1 LAKEP
6 SSVNPITR
14 LFKPDPYREL
24 FHSLADSLDDA
35 VVVVDGS
42 EPYIITCNHEFLL
55 LTGYSRKELD
65 DLTLSELLITS
76 NADPMEMISSCWEN
90 PDCEFED
97 VSLKT
102 RTDELVFVDIEAHP
116 ISPPR
121 TSIMLILRR
130 SSMRTSKI
138 SKQLAERERMNLL
151 VQIGNLVLEEEDAAI
166 PSVLDLARNLLRAT
180 CVATYHVSSNSPNYV
195 LNGSL
200 PAEFPENIP
209 ASSIGHLTKF
219 TFWKLG
225 QRTKNDLHKSARAAD
240 LEVLHTTL
248 IGEPNAWVGLL
259 VVGWENAVD
268 VPEDSEPLAQ
278 VIGSFT
284 HVATLLSV
292 LRSSIAESKEDIRGL
307 ETELDGHHRAISDT
321 IITVDSDLR
330 VLRANP
336 AVSRLLGYQPAE
348 LLRLD
353 IQDVLVGPEDVTTT
367 LLDALGHHREAERTR
382 LILHHRDGTPLPVHL
397 RAVPI
402 TTHEHTF
409 LIIVLQDQS
418 EQQAIEDQTEI
429 LSQRAL
435 LGEVTAIFAHEV
447 RNPINNIST
456 GVQLVASRLGKEH
469 PQYNALERVQQECI
483 RLDQLMSDVLFFARP
498 LELKMQSIDLAELV
512 ERILARW
519 SPRLAQSNVRCH
531 TNFDPEVPPTSA
543 DPRTLERVVVNL
555 ISNAVEAM
563 IDGGTLSFTIAYVD
577 ETSRDLVELKV
588 ADTGPGIPPDKIDR
602 IFDPFF
608 TTKKDGTGL
617 GLAIS
622 RRILSAHKGNMQV
635 ESFPDAGTVFT
646 IQLPVADA

>member
-1 LAKEP
+1 
-6 SSVNPITR
+6 
-14 LFKPDPYREL
+14 
-24 FHSLADSLDDA
+24 
-35 VVVVDGS
+35 
-42 EPYIITCNHEFLL
+42 
-55 LTGYSRKELD
+55 
-65 DLTLSELLITS
+65 
-76 NADPMEMISSCWEN
+76 MEMISTCWDN
-90 PDCEFED
+90 PDSEFED
-97 VSLKT
+97 ITLKT
-102 RTDELVFVDIEAHP
+102 RTEELVFVDVEAHP
-116 ISPPR
+116 IAPPR
-121 TSIMLILRR
+121 TSIMLILRH
-130 SSMRTSKI
+130 SSVRTSRI
-138 SKQLAERERMNLL
+138 SKQLAERERMELL
-151 VQIGNLVLEEEDAAI
+151 VQIGNLVLEDEEAAI
-166 PSVLDLARNLLRAT
+166 PSILNLARNLLRSA
-180 CVATYHVSSNSPNYV
+180 CVATYRVSPNSPNYV
-195 LNGSL
+195 LNGTL

-209 ASSIGHLTKF
+209 ASAIGHLAKF
-219 TFWKLG
+219 THWKLG
-225 QRTKNDLHKSARAAD
+225 QRTQNDLHKSARAAD

-278 VIGSFT
+278 IVGSFT
-284 HVATLLSV
+284 HVAILLSI
-292 LRSSIAESKEDIRGL
+292 LRGSIVASREVIRAL
-307 ETELDGHHRAISDT
+307 ETELDGHHHAIVDT

-336 AVSRLLGYQPAE
+336 AISRLLGYQPAE
-348 LLRLD
+348 VLRLD

-382 LILHHRDGTPLPVHL
+382 LILHHRDGTPLPIHL
-397 RAVPI
+397 KAVPI

-429 LSQRAL
+429 LAQRAL

-456 GVQLVASRLGKEH
+456 GVQLVASRLGEEH
-469 PQYNALERVQQECI
+469 PQYIALERVQQECI

-512 ERILARW
+512 ERILSRW
-519 SPRLAQSNVRCH
+519 SPRLAQSNVKCH
-531 TNFDPEVPPTSA
+531 TNFDTEVPPTSA

-563 IDGGTLSFTIAYVD
+563 IDGGTLSFTITCID
-577 ETSRDLVELKV
+577 ETSRDVVELKV
-588 ADTGPGIPPDKIDR
+588 ADTGSGIPADKIER

-622 RRILSAHKGNMQV
+622 RRILSAHKGNIQV

>member
-1 LAKEP
+1 M
-6 SSVNPITR
+6 I
-14 LFKPDPYREL
+14 
-24 FHSLADSLDDA
+24 
-35 VVVVDGS
+35 DGS

-76 NADPMEMISSCWEN
+76 NSDPMEMISSCWEN

-97 VSLKT
+97 ISLKT
-102 RTDELVFVDIEAHP
+102 RTAELVFVDIEAHP
-116 ISPPR
+116 ITPPR
-121 TSIMLILRR
+121 TSIMLIIRR
-130 SSMRTSKI
+130 SSLRTSKI
-138 SKQLAERERMNLL
+138 SKQLAERERMHLL
-151 VQIGNLVLEEEDAAI
+151 VQIGNLVLEDEDGAI

-180 CVATYHVSSNSPNYV
+180 CVATYHVSPNSPNYV

-200 PAEFPENIP
+200 PAEFPENMP
-209 ASSIGHLTKF
+209 TSSIGHLAKF
-219 TFWKLG
+219 TTWKLG

-259 VVGWENAVD
+259 VVGWKNAVD

-284 HVATLLSV
+284 HVATLLSI
-292 LRSSIAESKEDIRGL
+292 LRSSIAESKDDIKAL

-336 AVSRLLGYQPAE
+336 AINRLLGYQPAE
-348 LLRLD
+348 VLRLD

-382 LILHHRDGTPLPVHL
+382 LILHHRDGTPLTVHL

-409 LIIVLQDQS
+409 LIIVLHDQS

-519 SPRLAQSNVRCH
+519 SPRLAQSNVRVH

-563 IDGGTLSFTIAYVD
+563 IDGGTLSFTVICID